1 MTMNGQH
8 TVKFDDC
15 ECGKRGFRQERDA
28 KAFMLYRRRLTEPV
42 DVLECPVGSC
52 LHVFNPTIRDK
63 EAYRNFLIETQASAK
78 QPRPAL
84 PASKPLTQNLPFTG
98 LLAAPSPPA
107 PPPTPPPP
115 STPEPRSCAKVRYGS
130 EAIAR
135 FSLAR
140 IPKGHGER
148 RAYECNVC
156 GKWHLT
162 SNEYDPSRI
171 KEEELIAF
179 GHEPDGVTVVAG
191 RYPDGKV
198 ASLTLRQFR
207 VQVRIKAENF
217 PQLATALALVIDQPA
232 SGQPQRSSQK
242 VDRQGRVLEIL
253 SGRVMTTRE
262 IADDLGISTVATRA
276 LLNRMM
282 TAGRINNGASVF
294 LNGQNIRTWRLAPD
308 EAGRPASTQIA
319 TPSLDE

>member
-1 MTMNGQH
+1 MTTNGH
-8 TVKFDDC
+8 AVKFDYC

-28 KAFMLYRRRLTEPV
+28 KAFMLYKRRQTEPV

-63 EAYRNFLIETQASAK
+63 EAYRDFLIETQASAR

-84 PASKPLTQNLPFTG
+84 PASKPLTQNLPLTG
-98 LLAAPSPPA
+98 SLVTPSPPAPA

-115 STPEPRSCAKVRYGS
+115 STPVPRSCAKVKYGS
-130 EAIAR
+130 QAIAH

-162 SNEYDPSRI
+162 SNEYDPSHI
-171 KEEELIAF
+171 KEDEIIAF

-191 RYPDGKV
+191 RYPDGNV

-217 PQLATALALVIDQPA
+217 PQLATALALVTDQLA
-232 SGQPQRSSQK
+232 SGQPLRPSQK
-242 VDRQGRVLEIL
+242 RGRVLEIL
-253 SGRVMTTRE
+253 HDRTMTTGE
-262 IADDLGISTVATRA
+262 IADEIGSSRVATRS

-282 TAGRINNGASVF
+282 GDHLIENGVPV
-294 LNGQNIRTWRLAPD
+294 LRHGQNIETWRIARS
-308 EAGRPASTQIA
+308 EAGRMPGTQVA